1 MIVLSFKSKKDKQ
14 HLYEKAKK
22 MEEYASMIV
31 DCLEEA
37 GYDDDSYEEESYRRM
52 YRHEGEHYPEHYPEY
67 KEASRYGYRRMK

>member
-1 MIVLSFKSKKDKQ
+1 MTILSFKSKKDKQ

-52 YRHEGEHYPEHYPEY
+52 YRHEDSEKYPEY
-67 KEASRYGYRRMK
+67 SERSSRYGYRRMK